1 MELGVI
7 SDQMIN
13 IGVGVIGIII
23 AVVAVVGI
31 WFIIKNQNKYT
42 TRTNIWYKD
51 PFGKIRCR
59 KDLGGVFHDK
69 KSDMKL
75 FFLKKARVG
84 LKPDTIPYVE
94 YDAKFFPKKEVNL
107 FQHSL
112 KNFAFIK
119 PLVSN
124 PEMVLEVGE
133 ADVNWAVYEMRKYQN
148 VFAQNDMK
156 QIMAFVGL
164 IVIVFAILILV
175 YFLVQKFEVLS
186 EVATSL
192 ENAANILSVGGTT
205 VVS

>member
-1 MELGVI
+1 
-7 SDQMIN
+7 
-13 IGVGVIGIII
+13 
-23 AVVAVVGI
+23 
-31 WFIIKNQNKYT
+31 
-42 TRTNIWYKD
+42 
-51 PFGKIRCR
+51 
-59 KDLGGVFHDK
+59 
-69 KSDMKL
+69 
-75 FFLKKARVG
+75 
-84 LKPDTIPYVE
+84 
-94 YDAKFFPKKEVNL
+94 
-107 FQHSL
+107 
-112 KNFAFIK
+112 
-119 PLVSN
+119 
-124 PEMVLEVGE
+124 LEVGE